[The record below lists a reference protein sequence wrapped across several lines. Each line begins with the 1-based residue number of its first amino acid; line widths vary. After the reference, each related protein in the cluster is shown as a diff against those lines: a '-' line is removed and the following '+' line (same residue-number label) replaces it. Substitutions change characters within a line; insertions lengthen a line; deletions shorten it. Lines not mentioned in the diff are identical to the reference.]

1 MKISCNVNTRD
12 AILNFCC
19 LLYLIGR
26 LICSEWINTCVPTL
40 SMKRHLFRSFAYNE
54 FMTLLGNFV
63 RTSCC
68 QEQSQA
74 CKRRQR
80 TLGSR
85 RPRDAQRVYPIE
97 PFHSE
102 RHPPMEPGEQG
113 TDEAIGAK
121 ERSMDASELAK
132 RNGLGKIR
140 QKRKIGNQATGL
152 RGKSNA

>member
-1 MKISCNVNTRD
+1 MQQAFSLSANSRATNRRQAYV
-12 AILNFCC
+12 
-19 LLYLIGR
+19 LL
-26 LICSEWINTCVPTL
+26 
-40 SMKRHLFRSFAYNE
+40 
-54 FMTLLGNFV
+54 LLGVVFLIV
-63 RTSCC
+63 
-68 QEQSQA
+68 A
-74 CKRRQR
+74 G
-80 TLGSR
+80 LGLLNSYPVG
-85 RPRDAQRVYPIE
+85 PRDAQRVYPIE